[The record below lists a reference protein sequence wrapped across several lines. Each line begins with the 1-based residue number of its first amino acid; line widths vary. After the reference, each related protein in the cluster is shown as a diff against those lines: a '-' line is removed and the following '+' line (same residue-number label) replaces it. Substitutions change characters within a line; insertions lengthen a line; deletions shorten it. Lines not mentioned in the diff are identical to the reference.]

1 MSNFLRNVLVWVIL
15 GTSLIFLFN
24 SIDQS
29 SSNRRDQI
37 SYSQFRQEVLSDRV
51 SEVIYKGDQM
61 TIHGQRLD
69 GTRFETRHPMY
80 KRDEAVDNA
89 LSEHGVVTTF

>member
-29 SSNRRDQI
+29 ISDFDLVIASFGMIDLSNYIECESPQDI
-37 SYSQFRQEVLSDRV
+37 TKS
-51 SEVIYKGDQM
+51 IT
-61 TIHGQRLD
+61 TIIKINNLCILLY
-69 GTRFETRHPMY
+69 F
-80 KRDEAVDNA
+80 AA
-89 LSEHGVVTTF
+89 F